1 KEEMAVVCLGTIGM
15 NLARNLSSHGA
26 KVAVYNRTHRK
37 TEDFITAHG
46 AEGDFA
52 PAATLAELARVLKP
66 PRAVLVMVNAGPPV
80 DETID
85 ALTKVL
91 DKGDIIIGGGNPLFR
106 DPPPPASAVG
116 EVG

>member
-1 KEEMAVVCLGTIGM
+1 MPEKEMGVVGLGTMGM

-46 AEGDFA
+46 SEGDFA
-52 PAATLAELARVLKP
+52 PAATLAALARVLKA

-85 ALTKVL
+85 ALTTVL
-91 DKGDIIIGGGNPLFR
+91 DKGHITLDGCNSLFL
-106 DPPPPASAVG
+106 ST
-116 EVG
+116 E